1 MVNNLFQIFI
11 LSFVFILISCKEKK
25 KIYQEKL
32 EFPPTIEESG
42 KFIRFPENS
51 PQLQL
56 FKTEKVIYLDYD
68 NSISA
73 PATIMAK
80 VVKAGSSA
88 SPPVILFAT
97 KELSTAYANY
107 LQDSKQIAFARA
119 NYNRTKDLYENGA
132 ATGKELNDASSELYN
147 RQALLAEHEAEL
159 RKEAF
164 TPQEIYKSKQGSVY
178 LISDLPE
185 TELNILQSGIKCNIT
200 FPGYPNENF
209 EGKIESIAEV
219 LNLDTRKARV
229 RILVSDLTNRLKP
242 GMYGKVEFILK
253 DNGLMIPKMALFS
266 ANARYYVFVKKNP
279 FTFERR
285 EVTLSSEKEGLIE
298 IAKGVEEGEEV
309 VVTNVF
315 LLKGLS
321 FGL

>member
-1 MVNNLFQIFI
+1 MRINKFFI
-11 LSFVFILISCKEKK
+11 ILLSVFFLGFCKEKK
-25 KIYQEKL
+25 KAYPEKL
-32 EFPPTIEESG
+32 ELPPSIEEAG
-42 KFIRFPENS
+42 RYIRFPENS

-68 NSISA
+68 ISISA

-80 VVKAGSSA
+80 VVRAGSA
-88 SPPVILFAT
+88 SNPPIILFAT

-107 LQDSKQIAFARA
+107 IQDAKQIAFARA
-119 NYNRTKDLYENGA
+119 NYNRTKDLYDNGA

-147 RQALLAEHEAEL
+147 KQALLAEHEAEL
-159 RKEAF
+159 RKEGF
-164 TPQEIYKSKQGSVY
+164 TAQEIYKAKQGSVY

-185 TELNILQSGIKCNIT
+185 TELNVLQSGIACNVT
-200 FPGYPNENF
+200 FPGYPGESF

-219 LNLDTRKARV
+219 LNLETRKARI
-229 RILVSDLTNRLKP
+229 RILMFDKTNKLKP
-242 GMYGKVEFILK
+242 GMYGKVELILK

-266 ANARYYVFVKKNP
+266 ANARYYVFVKKDVH
-279 FTFERR
+279 TFERR
-285 EVTLSSEKEGLIE
+285 EVLLSSEKEGLIE

-309 VVTNVF
+309 VVSNVF